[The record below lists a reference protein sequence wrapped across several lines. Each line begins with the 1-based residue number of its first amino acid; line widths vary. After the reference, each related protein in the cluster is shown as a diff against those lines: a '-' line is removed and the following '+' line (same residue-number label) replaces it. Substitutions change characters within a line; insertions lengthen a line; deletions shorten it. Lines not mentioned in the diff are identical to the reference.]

1 MSATIENYADLPRWS
16 FGDSAELADKLLA
29 LVLAGTK
36 TATCGALW
44 QYERDNV
51 AVPSAG
57 ERSIVLD
64 GANRPRCVVETTEV
78 AIKRFDQVDTKFA
91 ADEGE
96 GDLSYAFW
104 RDAHETYFRRQ
115 GQFSE
120 DMLVVCERFRVIE
133 KLESAQ

>member
-1 MSATIENYADLPRWS
+1 MTVVPAKYAKLPRWS
-16 FGDSAELADKLLA
+16 FGDNPKLADDLLA

-51 AVPSAG
+51 VVPAVG
-57 ERSIVLD
+57 ERSVVLD
-64 GANRPRCVVETTEV
+64 GANLPRCVVETTEV
-78 AIKRFDQVDTKFA
+78 DIKRFDQVDANFA

-96 GDLSYAFW
+96 GDLSYAYW
-104 RDAHETYFRRQ
+104 RNAHETYFRRQ